1 MIDYATIA
9 NISGTFPNVVSLNST
24 GPGNLDGT
32 PYIKSVIDD
41 LWGFSQALM
50 NAAGLTPDA
59 VTESATASQR
69 LEAIRRIS
77 GYPGE
82 VIFWMGDG
90 ADPSALGIRL
100 LPLNGQ
106 TITIATYPEL
116 VASTYV
122 LDPQNPTA
130 SAFYKTSDT
139 PGTIRNV
146 AGPYF
151 VLPDMRGAFPRG
163 LDTSGTVDPGGAS
176 RDIGNLQA
184 WSIYD
189 HEHSIFHGAAANEG
203 YFFNFPVTAGSGT
216 AELLDTQTTG
226 GLGKGFARTIYN
238 SGGTVT
244 LTATN
249 KDTESRPVNLTG
261 RWCIR
266 Y

>member
-1 MIDYATIA
+1 MLDYALINNTSGA
-9 NISGTFPNVVSLNST
+9 FPLVISNNST

-32 PYIKSVIDD
+32 PYIKNFIDD

-50 NAAGLTPDA
+50 SAASLTPNA
-59 VTESATASQR
+59 VQESATASQR
-69 LEAIRRIS
+69 LEALRRVS

-82 VIFWMGDG
+82 VVCWMGDQ
-90 ADPSALGIRL
+90 ADPSSLGIRL

-122 LDPQNPTA
+122 GDPANPTA

-139 PGTIRNV
+139 PGTVRNV

-151 VLPDMRGAFPRG
+151 VLPDLRGAFIRG
-163 LDTSGTVDPGGAS
+163 LDTSGTIDPNGAG
-176 RDIGNLQA
+176 RDIGNLQNWA
-184 WSIYD
+184 IYD
-189 HEHSIFHGAAANEG
+189 HTHDVWNGTLQMHDDVYTTSAGAVKLGQLSFPAVGASVYANTIFDTTFSTALGAANL
-203 YFFNFPVTAGSGT
+203 NTS
-216 AELLDTQTTG
+216 
-226 GLGKGFARTIYN
+226 
-238 SGGTVT
+238 
-244 LTATN
+244 
-249 KDTESRPVNLTG
+249 ESRPVNYTG